1 MVKKFKPY
9 WPLISSYI
17 ILPWFRHFTT
27 PVLMTFVTVMREN
40 EMKNKIIIK
49 TCLMIVK
56 WIDCNFLKKFLMPDS
71 LIFDRYT
78 GAISQP
84 RFIQRL
90 ANCDHDQPQDVTWH
104 EWVEPRCRGREGD
117 VARCCKKALYTV
129 YMGIFAQYQSCI
141 TVTVDI
147 TQGINFSYTTVMT
160 SQWIIT

>member
-1 MVKKFKPY
+1 MVRTLYNPCIDDICYTNERK
-9 WPLISSYI
+9 S
-17 ILPWFRHFTT
+17 
-27 PVLMTFVTVMREN
+27 PVL
-40 EMKNKIIIK
+40 MKNKIIIK

-84 RFIQRL
+84 WFIQRL
-90 ANCDHDQPQDVTWH
+90 TNCDHDQPQDVTWH

-117 VARCCKKALYTV
+117 VARCCKNALYTV

-147 TQGINFSYTTVMT
+147 TQGINFSY
-160 SQWIIT
+160 SFPLWWHHNGL